1 MDIKSVESS
10 MLLGELRARK
20 WQDTFEA
27 EFYAPVAKRMVRMFL
42 QQMTPEQMRLM
53 QMANP
58 EAIEETRAFSG
69 IGGKNANSKNQ
80 AITR

>member
-20 WQDTFEA
+20 WQENFEA
-27 EFYAPVAKRMVRMFL
+27 EFYAPVAKRMVRLLL
-42 QQMTPEQMRLM
+42 QQLTPAQMRLM

-58 EAIEETRAFSG
+58 EALEETRTFSG
-69 IGGKNANSKNQ
+69 IGGK
-80 AITR
+80 